1 MRARRLGIV
10 VLGVVVAAATAE
22 AVLRLA
28 RFGVTSRA
36 LARWS
41 DASPWEQIRIFDAAG
56 DPLPRAG
63 GRGTWSLA
71 PGEPP
76 IVYQLNAAGL
86 RAAADV
92 PARPPPG
99 VCRVLALGDAYT
111 FGYGVRADEAYPA
124 VLARQLAAVGRFEV
138 LNAGFPNV
146 HVEQQRR
153 RLRTLLDRLA
163 PDVVLVNFDWWN
175 VPPAAARP
183 VPARWSGAWV
193 IANLEQKTARLGAW
207 LGIIERGLAFA
218 RRAFTPTVF
227 AASGMA
233 RELEPLVL
241 PPEQIA
247 ARWER
252 TETTLAGMAAD
263 AAAAGASFA
272 LVLTPL
278 DLEVD
283 PARNTLYRDG
293 TLPYP
298 SHGFVDIDYTRA
310 THLRRA
316 LRRFARAQG
325 ISLLDTTPAFRARRG
340 TPLFLSADYH
350 AGPAGHRLIAR
361 QTARWI
367 QRARPCAARGGLAGA
382 ELAERDVDIRKQRS
396 LGHEGS

>member
-1 MRARRLGIV
+1 MLRARRFGVV
-10 VLGVVVAAATAE
+10 VLGVALAAATTE
-22 AVLRLA
+22 AVLRLV
-28 RFGVTSRA
+28 RFGVTPRA

-41 DASPWEQIRIFDAAG
+41 DAPPWEQLRAFDAAG

-63 GRGTWSLA
+63 GRAAWSLA
-71 PGEPP
+71 PGEPV
-76 IVYQLNAAGL
+76 IAYQLNAAGL
-86 RAAADV
+86 RAAHDV
-92 PARPPPG
+92 GARPPAN

-111 FGYGVRADEAYPA
+111 FGYGVRAEEAYPA
-124 VLARQLAAVGRFEV
+124 VLARRLASVGRFEV
-138 LNAGFPNV
+138 LNAGFPNL

-153 RLRTLLDRLA
+153 RLRALLGRLA

-175 VPPAAARP
+175 VPPADERP
-183 VPARWSGAWV
+183 RPARWSRAWV
-193 IANLEQKTARLGAW
+193 IANVEQKTARLGAW
-207 LGIIERGLAFA
+207 LGTVDRGLALV
-218 RRAFTPTVF
+218 RRTLTPAVF

-241 PPEQIA
+241 PPERIA
-247 ARWER
+247 ARWKRAEVA
-252 TETTLAGMAAD
+252 LAGMAAD

-272 LVLTPL
+272 VVLTPL

-310 THLRRA
+310 THLRRG
-316 LRRFARAQG
+316 LQRFARAHG
-325 ISLLDTTPAFRARRG
+325 IALLDTTPAFRARRG
-340 TPLFLSADYH
+340 TPLFLTADYH

-367 QRARPCAARGGLAGA
+367 VHARPCATRGGIDGA
-382 ELAERDVDIRKQRS
+382 TLAERDGGIIRAKEFRP
-396 LGHEGS
+396 